1 MNDKYRWHDL
11 LANPEDL
18 PDYNSTI
25 ITAWELPSKKLYYSL
40 QMTRE
45 DIDTSLTQS
54 REYVTFIAW
63 RYLDPFGGDLP

>member
-11 LANPEDL
+11 LANPEEL
-18 PDYNSTI
+18 PEYDATI

-45 DIDTSLTQS
+45 DIDTSLIRN
-54 REYVTFIAW
+54 REDVTCLAW
-63 RYLDPFGGDLP
+63 RYLEPFGGDEA